1 RRRASLRAGRSG
13 SPRSGSARVCASSCL
28 TTVAALPASACS
40 TRHVRP
46 GWPMPPTGPRT
57 TMTSCSDCWRIR
69 GCRLPSRSRSVRG
82 AAAEAADRAGQD
94 DDEWSRLRGHPGLS
108 TAEQVTGLSG
118 RGVGLDVVVSR
129 LRALGGAI
137 DMSTRPGEGTT
148 FTLRL
153 PITLALARALR
164 VRVGGE
170 DYAVPLTH
178 ITEAVELSDHAVQR
192 SPTGESVRVRDELLP
207 LVRLGRVLRAPRAGA
222 ESAAVIAELG
232 QRRTALAV
240 DEIVGHEQILVK
252 QFDAA
257 FGALPYFS

>member
-1 RRRASLRAGRSG
+1 
-13 SPRSGSARVCASSCL
+13 
-28 TTVAALPASACS
+28 
-40 TRHVRP
+40 
-46 GWPMPPTGPRT
+46 
-57 TMTSCSDCWRIR
+57 
-69 GCRLPSRSRSVRG
+69 
-82 AAAEAADRAGQD
+82 
-94 DDEWSRLRGHPGLS
+94 
-108 TAEQVTGLSG
+108 
-118 RGVGLDVVVSR
+118 
-129 LRALGGAI
+129 
-137 DMSTRPGEGTT
+137 MSTRPGEGTT

-192 SPTGESVRVRDELLP
+192 SPAGESVRVRDELLP

-222 ESAAVIAELG
+222 ENAAVIAELG

-257 FGALPYFS
+257 IGALPYFSGATLLADGRPVLVLDPLSVI